1 MYQTLS
7 ECLVSLYPNDKLS
20 DHGVIM
26 QLFTLYD
33 QHIEMTV
40 NFVGF
45 NVTVLHI
52 EGWGEYW
59 SWIGLRYVD
68 GAWNWHGRP
77 TLSVSSSDSI
87 WTDELPAPASSANNR
102 CGYTLNK
109 YSSMEKINDYSCTHN
124 FHYIAKGRH
133 RSINCCAKLLY
144 CTYSKQTLPRT
155 IDSFKQTH

>member
-1 MYQTLS
+1 M
-7 ECLVSLYPNDKLS
+7 VSLYPNDKLC
-20 DHGVIM
+20 DHGVIT

-40 NFVGF
+40 NLVGF

-77 TLSVSSSDSI
+77 TSSVSSSDSI
-87 WTDELPAPASSANNR
+87 WTDDPPAPASSANNR
-102 CGYTLNK
+102 CCYTFSK
-109 YSSMEKINDYSCTHN
+109 SSSLEKIFDCLCTYQY
-124 FHYIAKGRH
+124 HYNLQKANRLMN
-133 RSINCCAKLLY
+133 NCVTLLY
-144 CTYSKQTLPRT
+144 CTLREHTLPRT
-155 IDSFKQTH
+155 NTLKNIPSI